1 MAGKAFTRRQWLS
14 MAAAVPA
21 AASVD
26 WEAPAWE
33 APLFDWSRLFT
44 GPIKIARIEV
54 LERGKA
60 HFVRAVST
68 DGVVGVVRT
77 KEIEDFLPILLR
89 RIAPFFQGKDARQL
103 ERLMDDLYIAHY
115 KISGQAFWSP
125 AAAVEH
131 AVLDMLGRT
140 ARKPVAELLGGMK
153 RSSIP
158 VYLSGSGRD
167 TSAEQEVQVY
177 VDGMKATGA
186 AGFKL
191 KIGGRMSRNADATPG
206 RTEKMLTLARKLA
219 GDKAVLYADANG
231 SYDYREAVRV
241 GRVMEELKYAFYE
254 EPSPWEELSLT
265 KRVADTLTIPVAGG
279 ECDQSLWRYQWM
291 VDQRAVDIIQPDLN
305 YCGGILRAARIARM
319 AAKANMPIV
328 PHNTQTDAA
337 ACKIMQ
343 FAAAIPNIGPFMEF
357 PWREEPKPAS
367 WYTPNF
373 VVRGGAV
380 KVPATPGL
388 GVEFDADY
396 LKTARVL
403 A

>member
-1 MAGKAFTRRQWLS
+1 
-14 MAAAVPA
+14 
-21 AASVD
+21 
-26 WEAPAWE
+26 
-33 APLFDWSRLFT
+33 
-44 GPIKIARIEV
+44 
-54 LERGKA
+54 
-60 HFVRAVST
+60 
-68 DGVVGVVRT
+68 
-77 KEIEDFLPILLR
+77 
-89 RIAPFFQGKDARQL
+89 L

-140 ARKPVAELLGGMK
+140 ARKPVAELLGGMR

-191 KIGGRMSRNADATPG
+191 KIGGRMSRNADAMPG

-343 FAAAIPNIGPFMEF
+343 FAAAIPNIGPLMEF